1 MECQSRQ
8 LETNRAIPS
17 LSETLGY
24 CWSCGFLLGDHARH
38 LHIVDLYLPACL
50 RSHKKYRICWCK
62 YLNNMRVRSSLVLS
76 GVETAPKRLL
86 SRAVRSI
93 SPGGFGFTILHLDTG
108 SPLCIGSLSNAK
120 DPYEE
125 GEWANKGA
133 I

>member
-1 MECQSRQ
+1 MHG
-8 LETNRAIPS
+8 TFI
-17 LSETLGY
+17 
-24 CWSCGFLLGDHARH
+24 LL
-38 LHIVDLYLPACL
+38 IYTCLPACL
-50 RSHKKYRICWCK
+50 RSHKKYRICWCI
-62 YLNNMRVRSSLVLS
+62 YLKNMRVRSSLVLS

-108 SPLCIGSLSNAK
+108 SLLCIGSLSNAK